1 MAHAPRESGGA
12 APADFVRNVVSDP
25 KNVPDVMLLTGYP
38 GASSEEAHERL
49 YLSADLSS
57 YVEIPR
63 TAILHQ
69 AAVPSEQDS
78 NGAITVWVRKDAALQ
93 YKMSPAAQA
102 IANYFVGAIQAGAQG
117 AGAGYGAVGGIQPTP
132 TAIPTHYL
140 ICQPTRFQPQCPY
153 PSEICTHVGACPT
166 RHPGYC
172 PLPAGGPALRPTV
185 AASCAPCLTHAVTC
199 APCHTVGET
208 VCLPCTHLCTRVGP
222 GCGGV
227 GTHAPYC
234 HVTQG
239 DCTYFCGQS
248 LACSAGLLCA
258 GAAPRAAVCAQGS
271 HAPQTLALCPTQHP
285 IVCSLVCETR
295 VACSLVCRIPWPQDQ
310 AADMRAVNAR
320 GVVGGSYA
328 EGCWFS
334 WNACPSLWGAQ
345 CGPHGGSRM
354 VCQTQ
359 LQAADPV
366 AQPRAFNVGAVAGV
380 GGSYAP
386 GCWYSFDACPSMIC
400 HPFGTH
406 NTPCCPM

>member
-102 IANYFVGAIQAGAQG
+102 IANYFAGAIQAGAQG

-258 GAAPRAAVCAQGS
+258 GAAPRAA
-271 HAPQTLALCPTQHP
+271 
-285 IVCSLVCETR
+285 
-295 VACSLVCRIPWPQDQ
+295 
-310 AADMRAVNAR
+310 DMRAVNAR

-366 AQPRAFNVGAVAGV
+366 AQARAFNVGAVAGV